1 MKVKKS
7 LSAFAAAVMLFFA
20 LSAQASAAITHTVK
34 AGDWLSKIA
43 KTYGV
48 TVEQI
53 KEYNALKSDTIYVG
67 QKLIISPD
75 TKYVVKKGDT
85 LSSIAS
91 KHSTTVAKIKSR
103 NSLKSDTIYPDQV
116 LYIPSASAGSGSSAS
131 PSGSTPK
138 VVKDW
143 PSVTYTV
150 QAGDT
155 VTSIAKKFGTTI
167 AKIMKYNY
175 MDSGEWLNA
184 GQKIAINGYAP
195 RNYAVTPG
203 ESSSAKRVGK
213 LVDWFLDG
221 KYLIKRN
228 DVFTVTDVATG
239 LQIRFKMMGG
249 MNHADVEPTTSG
261 ETAKLKKLFPEWT
274 WTPRPVVV
282 FHKGINFAASL
293 SGMPHSYDTVKND
306 VDGHFDLYLHNS
318 KNHGESVSQAYVK
331 QHLDNVLIAAGK

>member
-1 MKVKKS
+1 MKIGKS
-7 LSAFAAAVMLFFA
+7 IPAIFAAMVLFFA
-20 LSAQASAAITHTVK
+20 LSAQAFAATTHTVK

-48 TVEQI
+48 TVEQL
-53 KEYNALKSDTIYVG
+53 KKYNSLKSDTIYVG

-91 KHSTTVAKIKSR
+91 RHSTTVAKIKSR
-103 NSLKSDTIYPDQV
+103 NSLKSDAIYPDQV
-116 LYIPSASAGSGSSAS
+116 LYIPSASAGSDSAS
-131 PSGSTPK
+131 SSGSTST
-138 VVKDW
+138 VVKNW
-143 PSVTYTV
+143 PSTTYTV
-150 QAGDT
+150 KSGDT
-155 VTSIAKKFGTTI
+155 VTSIAKKFNTTV

-195 RNYAVTPG
+195 RNYAVKPG
-203 ESSSAKRVGK
+203 ESASPKRVGK

-249 MNHADVEPTTSG
+249 MNHADVEPVTSD
-261 ETAKLKKLFPEWT
+261 ETAKLKKLFPEWD
-274 WTPRPVVV
+274 WTPRPAVI

-293 SGMPHSYDTVKND
+293 SGMPHSFDTVKNG
-306 VDGHFDLYLHNS
+306 VDGHFDLYLYNS

-331 QHLDNVLIAAGK
+331 QHLDSVLTAAGK